1 MTAEIDAVEPQRADA
16 SVFAEPLGYVGA
28 ATALAAA
35 ALFLVNSGSPSKT
48 SAAVTISLAAVGL
61 VGAGALLGRT
71 VEDRATRMRSVFW
84 FLSAVAVFGLM
95 VLLTIDENGGS
106 GPIVTSAFVTAVYS
120 GVLWWLSRR
129 SLQQIALFGA
139 VLLTLLAAVFPDL
152 GSFFLGPPDFTPLMA
167 VALVIGVGWFVLGW
181 RGLVEPPRTA
191 MVLGALTAS
200 FSPVFLRATGDVTA
214 MGVIIMIV
222 GTALIVVGQ
231 LVGDRAVSG
240 IGIVG
245 ALQGTTI
252 LVTDLVKASDTGAI
266 AALVLGLVMVA
277 AAILLLQR
285 GWAPGPGSVAS
296 PDPAALPPSE
306 NPPMPTPPSIV
317 PADAQTPVEPTEH
330 PPEPPTWP
338 APSA

>member
-1 MTAEIDAVEPQRADA
+1 MTADIKAVEPKRVDG
-16 SVFAEPLGYVGA
+16 SVFAEPLGYAGA
-28 ATALAAA
+28 ASALAAA

-48 SAAVTISLAAVGL
+48 SAAVTISLAAAGL

-71 VEDRATRMRSVFW
+71 VEDRAARMRSVFW

-129 SLQQIALFGA
+129 TLQQIALFGA

-152 GSFFLGPPDFTPLMA
+152 GLFFLGPPDFTPLMV

-277 AAILLLQR
+277 AAILLLKR
-285 GWAPGPGSVAS
+285 GWAPGPGSVVS
-296 PDPAALPPSE
+296 PDPADLPPSE
-306 NPPMPTPPSIV
+306 NPSMPTPPSIV
-317 PADAQTPVEPTEH
+317 PADPQTPVEPTEH
-330 PPEPPTWP
+330 PPELR
-338 APSA
+338 A

>member
-1 MTAEIDAVEPQRADA
+1 MTAEIDAVEPKRVDG
-16 SVFAEPLGYVGA
+16 SVFAEPLGYAGA
-28 ATALAAA
+28 ATVLAAA
-35 ALFLVNSGSPSKT
+35 ALFLVNSGSESKT
-48 SAAVTISLAAVGL
+48 STAVTIGLAAAGL
-61 VGAGALLGRT
+61 FGAGALLGRT
-71 VEDRATRMRSVFW
+71 VEDRAARMRSVFW
-84 FLSAVAVFGLM
+84 FLSAVVVFELM

-106 GPIVTSAFVTAVYS
+106 GAIVTSALATAAYS

-129 SLQQIALFGA
+129 SLQQIVLFGA

-152 GSFFLGPPDFTPLMA
+152 GLFFLGSPDFTPLMA

-181 RGLVEPPRTA
+181 RGLVEPSRTA

-200 FSPVFLRATGDVTA
+200 FSPVFLSATGDVTA

-277 AAILLLQR
+277 GAILLLQPR
-285 GWAPGPGSVAS
+285 WEPGSGS
-296 PDPAALPPSE
+296 IALP
-306 NPPMPTPPSIV
+306 V
-317 PADAQTPVEPTEH
+317 PAT
-330 PPEPPTWP
+330 
-338 APSA
+338 